1 MIKLIASD
9 LDGTMLRDG
18 TQILDPEYFD
28 IIHQLAK
35 KGICFVSASGHQ
47 YNNQRHLFAPV
58 RDEIS
63 FISENGAHCIHQ
75 GNVYLRHYFN
85 QKLALRIIKESRA
98 YKDCGIAAACE
109 GFTCVEERNP
119 KYTRIMDDALKTSLR
134 VVHDLTLETDPLF
147 KIAIWSESDNARRC
161 EEFQKIFQKE
171 CDSEL
176 RIMTS
181 GDHWIDFNTA
191 GVNKGTAL
199 KQLTDM
205 LHIDPRECVAFGDQ
219 YNDMEMLQFAGT
231 SYVVSTCAPGMETY
245 ATHVTDSVLES
256 LKEILRESETA

>member
-1 MIKLIASD
+1 
-9 LDGTMLRDG
+9 ML
-18 TQILDPEYFD
+18 
-28 IIHQLAK
+28 
-35 KGICFVSASGHQ
+35 
-47 YNNQRHLFAPV
+47 

-119 KYTRIMDDALKTSLR
+119 KYTRIMDDALKTS
-134 VVHDLTLETDPLF
+134 
-147 KIAIWSESDNARRC
+147 
-161 EEFQKIFQKE
+161 QKE